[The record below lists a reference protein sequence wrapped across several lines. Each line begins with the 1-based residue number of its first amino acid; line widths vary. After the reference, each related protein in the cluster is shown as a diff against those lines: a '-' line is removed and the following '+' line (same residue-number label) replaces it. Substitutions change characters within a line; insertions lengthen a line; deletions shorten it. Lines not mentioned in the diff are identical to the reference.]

1 METVEVFK
9 TNVETGEQ
17 AEQLITLIIQ
27 NFPQYIVNFDLDDCD
42 RILRVKSSI
51 SIQEASLIAILQKNG
66 YDAAVLSDEI
76 PPFIGNPL
84 TLSAR

>member
-1 METVEVFK
+1 MEIVEVFK

>member
-17 AEQLITLIIQ
+17 AEQLITLIVQ
-27 NFPQYIVNFDLDDCD
+27 NSPQYAVNFDLDDCD

>member
-17 AEQLITLIIQ
+17 AEQLISLISAS
-27 NFPQYIVNFDLDDCD
+27 FPQYAVNFDLDDCD

-51 SIQEASLIAILQKNG
+51 SIQEASLIAMLQKNG
-66 YDAAVLSDEI
+66 CDAAVLSDEV
-76 PPFIGNPL
+76 PPFIGNQL
-84 TLSAR
+84 ALSAS

>member
-17 AEQLITLIIQ
+17 AEQLITLIVQ
-27 NFPQYIVNFDLDDCD
+27 NFPQYAVNFDLDDCD

>member
-27 NFPQYIVNFDLDDCD
+27 NFPQYAVNFDLDDCD
-42 RILRVKSSI
+42 RVLRIKSETGFI
-51 SIQEASLIAILQKNG
+51 SCNEVIDLLKAFQYTAE
-66 YDAAVLSDEI
+66 VLPDI
-76 PPFIGNPL
+76 VMPVDIGP
-84 TLSAR
+84 